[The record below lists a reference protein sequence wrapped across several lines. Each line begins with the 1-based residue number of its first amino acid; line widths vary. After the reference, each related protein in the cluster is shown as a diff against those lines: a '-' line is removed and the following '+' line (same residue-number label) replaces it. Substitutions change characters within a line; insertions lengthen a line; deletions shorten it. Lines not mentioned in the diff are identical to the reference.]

1 LALDNLSEN
10 RRTEQAA
17 AVCCPRCDNA
27 FLQRARQ
34 DGPVDRLLEF
44 FFVYPFLCQIC
55 RHRFSALRWGIRYNG
70 TLDDRRRYVRH
81 PVRLPVTLTSQSGK
95 HDGRATDLSVGGCSI
110 AVFAPYREGDV
121 LSIWLQTP
129 DDEPPIEVDAA
140 VVRTVSQGRLGV
152 EFVSL
157 RDPEE
162 ARLRR
167 LALTLWTESTL
178 TARKRR

>member
-1 LALDNLSEN
+1 MEIVCTQCRKPFVKAVRREGLLDCLLSL
-10 RRTEQAA
+10 
-17 AVCCPRCDNA
+17 VY
-27 FLQRARQ
+27 
-34 DGPVDRLLEF
+34 
-44 FFVYPFLCQIC
+44 VYPFRCQIC
-55 RHRFSALRWGIRYNG
+55 RHRFSVLRWGIRYNG